1 MADQLPAWFIHAV
14 SDNVLHLGQQK
25 QTMGMAAVTVREGVV
40 GKTFPFQ
47 RMAKVAMTETLVR
60 DGDTQYL
67 NPTLSKRRANL
78 RDFTAAMLIDE
89 FDEIKTLTDPKSE
102 FAQSL
107 AWARNRTLDELLL
120 SVAGLG
126 TAGAAGVA
134 VGGILGAGHHGGR
147 SGRVVRAGRAAR
159 RAADRGRWHEPHDGE
174 DPLRED
180 HHGSERHR
188 CGEPLF
194 LLLAA
199 GDEEAPD
206 RYAGDLLG
214 LHHHLRADARRLP
227 ERRDVGRVH
236 VAHVE
241 PAPDHRQH
249 PLVHRGPEAAV
260 GMAVGLIKNV
270 EIDKAV
276 HKNNNDQVLI
286 KLSAGAVRRED
297 AGVVQVNIDESVA

>member
-120 SVAGLG
+120 SVPGLG
-126 TAGAAGVA
+126 TAGAAGVS
-134 VGGILGAGHHGGR
+134 VGGILGLATTVDESAESTATAALPAAQQIVDGGTNLTMAKILSAKTIMDQNDIDADSRYFFYSPLGMKKLLTDTQVTSSDYSTISALTRGGFPQDATWVGFMWRMSNLLPITGNIR
-147 SGRVVRAGRAAR
+147 SCIAVQK
-159 RAADRGRWHEPHDGE
+159 
-174 DPLRED
+174 
-180 HHGSERHR
+180 S
-188 CGEPLF
+188 
-194 LLLAA
+194 
-199 GDEEAPD
+199 
-206 RYAGDLLG
+206 
-214 LHHHLRADARRLP
+214 
-227 ERRDVGRVH
+227 
-236 VAHVE
+236 
-241 PAPDHRQH
+241 
-249 PLVHRGPEAAV
+249 AV

-297 AGVVQVNIDESVA
+297 AGVVQINIDESV

>member
-120 SVAGLG
+120 SVPGLG

-134 VGGILGAGHHGGR
+134 VGGILGLATTVDEAAESSALAALPGAQQIVDGGTNLTMAKIL
-147 SGRVVRAGRAAR
+147 SAKTIM
-159 RAADRGRWHEPHDGE
+159 DQNDI
-174 DPLRED
+174 DPDSRYFFY
-180 HHGSERHR
+180 S
-188 CGEPLF
+188 P
-194 LLLAA
+194 A

-206 RYAGDLLG
+206 RYAGHLLG
-214 LHHHLRADARRLP
+214 LH
-227 ERRDVGRVH
+227 
-236 VAHVE
+236 
-241 PAPDHRQH
+241 APSPR
-249 PLVHRGPEAAV
+249 
-260 GMAVGLIKNV
+260 
-270 EIDKAV
+270 
-276 HKNNNDQVLI
+276 
-286 KLSAGAVRRED
+286 
-297 AGVVQVNIDESVA
+297 